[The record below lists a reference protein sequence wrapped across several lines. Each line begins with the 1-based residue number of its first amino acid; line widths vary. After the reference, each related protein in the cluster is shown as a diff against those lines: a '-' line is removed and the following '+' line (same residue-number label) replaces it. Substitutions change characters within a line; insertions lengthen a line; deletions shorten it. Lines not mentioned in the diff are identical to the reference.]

1 MTEMYLGKREQI
13 AICEEDSWAD
23 LGTKTMAD
31 NGFIIGKNA
40 VVTPDFDPN
49 WQEVLTAGADT
60 RDVVSLEKGPLSYK
74 FTLTFNP
81 TNWKFLRYCAHGTVT
96 NTDQTTYYQHTFTA
110 TDAVKSFTLE
120 WAKRG
125 DTNEVFTLTGCIIT
139 NLAINFATGT
149 GASDGFITVTAEC
162 LAKSLSKGTSITSI
176 SSETDQAFQFRMVKW
191 THNNGEVVE
200 VNNGELTID
209 NGVDENDSRYCNAS
223 LDQEIGEPVPKT
235 RRYTCRFNVNLKDS
249 TFTDDWI
256 AQVAIPG
263 TNKLEFIRGTN
274 DDAVFTFTD
283 EYLNSAIGPTNIE
296 GINTA
301 DVAGTV
307 LSLSIVA
314 KDQHDDY

>member
-13 AICEEDSWAD
+13 AICEEDSWAS
-23 LGTKTMAD
+23 LGAKTMAD

-110 TDAVKSFTLE
+110 IDAVKSFTLE

-125 DTNEVFTLTGCIIT
+125 DTNEVFTLTGCVIT

-176 SSETDQAFQFRMVKW
+176 SAETDQAFQFRMVKW

-256 AQVAIPG
+256 AQVAVPG
-263 TNKLEFIRGTN
+263 ANKLEFIRGAN
-274 DDAVFTFTD
+274 DDAIFTFTD

-301 DVAGTV
+301 DVAGTIR
-307 LSLSIVA
+307 SLSIVA
-314 KDQHDDY
+314 KDQHGDY

>member
-13 AICEEDSWAD
+13 AICEEDGWAD

-110 TDAVKSFTLE
+110 TDDVKSFTLE

-125 DTNEVFTLTGCIIT
+125 DTNEVFTLTGCVIT

-176 SSETDQAFQFRMVKW
+176 SAETDQAFQFRMVKW

-223 LDQEIGEPVPKT
+223 LDQEIGEPVPKI

-256 AQVAIPG
+256 AQVAVPG